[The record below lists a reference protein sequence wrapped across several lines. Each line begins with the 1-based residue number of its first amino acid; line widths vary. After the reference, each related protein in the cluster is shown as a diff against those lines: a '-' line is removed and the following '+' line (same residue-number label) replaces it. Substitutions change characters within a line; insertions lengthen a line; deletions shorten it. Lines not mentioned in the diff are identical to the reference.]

1 MVDETWHGDWGNQPV
16 RQKLME
22 QAGHNYQ
29 EIQELV
35 NKTVDKHRLT
45 QADLNEETLKSLGYT
60 EKQINLLGR
69 IGLKRLRSLVHQLN
83 EIIRLFE

>member
-1 MVDETWHGDWGNQPV
+1 
-16 RQKLME
+16 ME

-60 EKQINLLGR
+60 EKQINLLGELAKEAEKS
-69 IGLKRLRSLVHQLN
+69 GTSMN
-83 EIIRLFE
+83 ELGYVTTNS